1 MMQIMPLL
9 HWMQVHSVVLVT
21 AVFVMIFATTYWP
34 GRRRRIERH
43 GLIPLQD
50 DR

>member
-1 MMQIMPLL
+1 MSFLSIL
-9 HWMQVHSVVLVT
+9 HWMQTHSILLMF
-21 AVFVMIFATTYWP
+21 AVFLLIVATTYWP
-34 GRRRRIERH
+34 GRRRQIERH